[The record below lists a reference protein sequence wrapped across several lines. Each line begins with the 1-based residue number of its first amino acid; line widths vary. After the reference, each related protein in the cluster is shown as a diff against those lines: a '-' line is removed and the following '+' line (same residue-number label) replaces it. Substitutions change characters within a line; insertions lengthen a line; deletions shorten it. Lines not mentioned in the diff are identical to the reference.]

1 MCHIFL
7 KFSIEVLHDTILVA
21 DHSHFERVIEHLKQI
36 EAEELQYADKD
47 ESIDL
52 TGEEEMEGNQE
63 ICV

>member
-1 MCHIFL
+1 MSHFFL

-21 DHSHFERVIEHLKQI
+21 DHSHFERVIERLKQI

-52 TGEEEMEGNQE
+52 TGEEEMGTQE
-63 ICV
+63 IYV